1 MAYIIC
7 CQGPVPQKA
16 FFAIY
21 SQKATDNGIFPFK
34 WVYGQN
40 LAETTNLKLRD
51 PKSFIEYAPI
61 FAKKVLQCCSQVGY
75 GQICPTF
82 FAKLFRD
89 ARLDRSYELILN
101 RKRRTAKSL
110 YVCLD
115 FSWWQMIHFQPFK
128 FIFVIFTTFYWLK
141 FQNSV
146 GFNSDC
152 QRRRHLWSSGLK
164 VVSSN
169 HVPNICWIILLCD
182 RVTFCEKQVRTNSF
196 INDPSQAGNRPLT
209 WM

>member
-115 FSWWQMIHFQPFK
+115 FSWWQMIHSQPFR
-128 FIFVIFTTFYWLK
+128 FIFVIFTTFHRLK
-141 FQNSV
+141 VQNS
-146 GFNSDC
+146 GGCKSDC
-152 QRRRHLWSSGLK
+152 QSRRHYWYLWSSGQK

-169 HVPNICWIILLCD
+169 LVTKNLLKNFLWGGP
-182 RVTFCEKQVRTNSF
+182 FCEKDVVWCTIRVS
-196 INDPSQAGNRPLT
+196 
-209 WM
+209 